1 MAGVPDGRGPME
13 TCLRRCSQARLL
25 SKTGFGAIWASLA
38 GASLASLVG
47 ATRLSFVGAGL
58 TVRSLSAPVQAIIA
72 PTSAAV
78 EHAPR
83 ALRTD
88 MPKGPCTDIV
98 RALALTRRRVFAPTR
113 RRVLAPIGVR
123 KLAPTCV

>member
-25 SKTGFGAIWASLA
+25 SKTGFGAIWASLG

-47 ATRLSFVGAGL
+47 AIGLSLVGARFASPVGATRLLFVGAGL

-83 ALRTD
+83 TCRTD
-88 MPKGPCTDIV
+88 
-98 RALALTRRRVFAPTR
+98 
-113 RRVLAPIGVR
+113 
-123 KLAPTCV
+123 